1 MSRKTKPTAV
11 ASAKPRRVLAPKPA
25 NSHDD
30 EEAKLR
36 EEIRKLSLSNEELL
50 RLAEKSPPPPEFF
63 EGEVEKPW

>member
-11 ASAKPRRVLAPKPA
+11 ASAKPRKVSVPRSAKSKA
-25 NSHDD
+25 D

-36 EEIRKLSLSNEELL
+36 DEISQLSLSNEELL
-50 RLAEKSPPPPEFF
+50 RLAEKYPPPSEFF